1 MRTNASVGNTCTFSI
16 VQRFRRVLLLT
27 ALFVVASLNALAQ
40 NITVAPVSVTF
51 TAKQI
56 VGTTSTSKA
65 VTISNSGGSAQP
77 INIVMSG
84 DFTES
89 DNCGGSVAA
98 GGSCTANISFAPTL
112 VGSVSGAA
120 SLYDNSNNLL
130 ALVGL
135 KGTGEA
141 PVTASPASL
150 SFTGGT
156 IGTISAAKTF
166 KITNNSTA
174 SVTITAIT
182 TNVSDYTINTGT
194 CLTAALAPAKYCTVS
209 VQVTPT
215 SATDDGAIIIADNA
229 ANGVPLVVKLTSA
242 ATGGTATPITL
253 SKTSLTFKKVTG
265 GTSATQT
272 ITVTNSSASTVTMGT
287 ITASSDYAIV
297 NNTCSASLTAG
308 STCTFGITFN
318 PTFVG
323 SIEGSVAVAYTG
335 NNSPQLVN
343 LSGTSEAY
351 LTVAPAS
358 LTFTSQAIG
367 TTSAAKAIKITN
379 NYTSA
384 ITLNSVVPSGDFQIA
399 SGGTTCPLTSG
410 SLGAGKTCTIEV
422 EFAPTIAGS
431 VVGALTVSNQG
442 SPNPLLIAL
451 SGTGTGSS
459 TSASLNPSSAHQ
471 GASTTIVITG
481 TNTNFGPTTTVNF
494 GSGITIGT
502 LTVNGPTS
510 ASVPITI
517 ADTAATGSRTVTITT
532 GSQVVNAT
540 FTVVAGV
547 PQVTLINPNTIGT
560 SATESVSVTGAF
572 TNWVSGTTKA
582 NFGPGISVGG
592 ATAGTFGPVT
602 VNGATSLTANL
613 VTSGAATS
621 SNTVQIQTGSQT
633 LSVTNGMFIQNCTT
647 NAPTVLL
654 FSPVYDATNVP
665 LNTQIS
671 MQFSVPMNRSTF
683 SLGNSGSATIFF
695 YDTTIGEQVP
705 ATISVDASG
714 TIATITPSGLLAA
727 GHRFYVY
734 LSYSSYIQ
742 DTCGNNLGSQIFYFN
757 TAFGPDTTGPALTG
771 TSPVNGDTNIPLNAQ
786 INLQFSTQLDPI
798 TAQTGFSMTSGGN
811 AVPGTFSYSTNDEIV
826 TFTPVNPL
834 AASTAY
840 TVSYSA
846 QITDTTGN
854 PLSNPGSFSFTT
866 GTASVTTGPSVLLVD
881 PPNGASNVGLNVA
894 PHLTFSEPVNELTI
908 PGNLSL
914 QYYDYYG
921 ADVTVP
927 ATLTVAAN
935 RLSATLT
942 PSSPLLPNTL
952 YYFYLNGNETDIA
965 GNYGYGSDTYF
976 YTGASSDTTPT
987 TVSSISPTNGQ
998 TAVPTNT
1005 QVVAVMAAQ
1014 IDPTTITNSA
1024 ITVKQGTTSVAGTV
1038 TLASDNVTLT
1048 FVPSAAL
1055 TASKAYSVS
1064 VGGFKDF
1071 EGNTV
1076 TTFTSSFTTGT
1087 VGYASGSFTL
1097 VSTSPVNG
1105 ATGVSVTSPV
1115 TFTMSNLIDAASVNP
1130 NTVEVYT
1137 PNGELLAGTYT
1148 VSGASVTFT
1157 PLTPYP
1163 GNTTI
1168 SMYVYELTDEAG
1180 NAANVNAGSFTTAN
1194 TLDKTPPTVTIS
1206 PANGATN
1213 VGINTQVV
1221 LTFSKSINTSTINTN
1236 TLALFSGETAI
1247 RYSYSVSLDNRTI
1260 VVTPSNYYGTW
1271 TSGATI
1277 SVNLSGGIQ
1286 DLSGNALAPVSS
1298 QFTLTT
1304 ALPGAA
1310 PQVLSMEPS
1319 SGSNVPANT
1328 VITLFTS
1335 AAMNTS
1341 SIAGSL
1347 FVTDNG
1353 VVVSGSLQT
1362 FSNGQA
1368 IEFTPSAP
1376 FGAGDLIQVFLNSTA
1391 TSADGVPLSAFE
1403 GQFYV
1408 AGSPANTTAQV
1419 QASNPVAGTTN
1430 VPLNTVIQ
1438 VEYNQPLLASTVNN
1452 SNITLYQYSTGTY
1465 LTPTVTLV
1473 GTQVIN
1479 ITSPLV
1485 SGSEYQVYISPN
1497 SAVTNVDGLAVQP
1510 YGFYFTAGTAADT
1523 VAPTIVSEAPT
1534 NNATNIGT
1542 NSAIS
1547 VNFNKAIN
1555 PISVTGSTIQVT
1567 AGSTTEVPSSISF
1580 SPDYTRVSIVPE
1592 APLPASTVI
1601 TVTIN
1606 GVTSEAGVAVA
1617 KTTTT
1622 FTTAAQPDFTAPY
1635 VINSSVVYG
1644 QTNVP
1649 VNSPFSLQ
1657 FSKPMD
1663 IGSLDVASIAL
1674 YDYFTGQYIPVT
1686 ISWSADQ
1693 TTLFLVPTAPLAVGT
1708 HYYLQVSGLTDLD
1721 GNTQTGF
1728 TVYFTTAFVANT
1740 NPPAVINTSPE
1751 NTLTAVP
1758 TNSPVEILFTEPIQP
1773 TSISQIT
1780 LTTGGSPVA
1789 LTPTFSDANQLL
1801 TLMPVQPLLAPNATY
1816 TLTITG
1822 VKDTA
1827 GNVMTSTVT
1836 NTFTTGPT
1844 FDLSNGSV
1852 ISADPPN
1859 GATNIGTNVTPR
1871 VVFSKRMNPLSV
1883 VTSSNEAFN
1892 SGSVVLYNQ
1901 ATGQFVPATVIM
1913 SADRTTA
1920 TLTPTAPLTP
1930 NTSYAFEVSYQEYCY
1945 DVAGNYSNYYYGTF
1959 VTGTGSDTTHA
1970 TVSTISPVNAQT
1982 GVPLNP
1988 QIIAVMS
1995 DTVDPTTIT
2004 NSSITLTPQGGSAI
2018 AGTVTLASDGVTLTY
2033 VPSVVLSAS
2042 TVYNVSVGGFNDAQ
2056 SNPVTTF
2063 TSSFTTG
2070 TTQFGSGSFTLL
2082 STSPANGATGISVTS
2097 PVTFNMSNLINPAS
2111 VNPNSVEV
2119 YEYNTGVFVAGT
2131 YAVNGASVTFTPLT
2145 QYPANTL
2152 MQMYVYELADEAGN
2166 TSNVNGGT
2174 FTTAN
2179 TVDHTAPTV
2188 SITPANGTTNAGL
2201 NTQVVLKFSKSIN
2214 PATIS
2219 SSSVN
2224 LLNGDVPLN
2233 PSTSISLDN
2242 RTVIL
2247 NYNNAALPAGATLTV
2262 TASSL
2267 ITDLSGNAL
2276 ANTTSQFTTTAG
2288 VSNSAPSVI
2297 SMLPGNGASLVP
2309 ANTVIT
2315 LFTSTPMNAGTI
2327 PGALH
2332 ISQNGV
2338 IISGTT
2344 NMGSNGQSVEFTPGS
2359 ALTAGA
2365 TIQVFLDSTAQDVY
2379 GNYLT
2384 YYSGQFTVAG
2394 SPTNTAA
2401 QAETSNP
2408 FPGATNVPLNTVI
2421 QVEYDQPLLAST
2433 VNNSN
2438 VTLYQYST
2446 GTYLTPTVT
2455 LVGTQVINIATTS
2468 NLVSGSEY
2476 QVYISP
2482 NSAVTNVDGL
2492 AVEAYA
2498 FYFTAGTATDKAA
2511 PTIVHLAPPNSATNI
2526 GTNAGVSVSFNK
2538 SINPVSV
2545 TGSSIQLSGGSV
2557 TEVPSSISFTPDYTR
2572 TMIIPQ
2578 APLPSSTTMTIAI
2591 SGVTSQAGVA
2601 VASQSTTFTTQAG
2614 ADFSAPYVVNSS
2626 VSSGQTVG
2634 TNAVFAMQFNKPIDP
2649 GSATGENAGN
2659 VYIYDNTAG
2668 AYVAFTTSF
2677 SADLTTIFLKPTANL
2692 AASHEVSMY
2701 SYNVTDLSGN
2711 PEQGF
2716 GVTFFTGTGTDTTG
2730 PVVKQVNPPS
2740 GLTGVGINAPVQIL
2754 FSEPID
2760 AASLAGVTLKQGST
2774 VVPTTVSEF
2783 DGDQGVQLLPLLPLA
2798 PSTTY
2803 TINVTGVL
2811 DITGNAQTS
2820 FPSQSFTT
2828 GTGTDLVPPTF
2839 VSSTPAGGATNVP
2852 DGTTI
2857 QVVFSEPMDPASFDP
2872 NTSFQLQDPSGNVV
2886 PGTITFS
2893 TNYTTATFTP
2903 NATLLSGA
2911 QYYMYLGDLGEGY
2924 LYDVGGNRY
2933 SGGYFYFTTH

>member
-1 MRTNASVGNTCTFSI
+1 M
-16 VQRFRRVLLLT
+16 
-27 ALFVVASLNALAQ
+27 FV
-40 NITVAPVSVTF
+40 
-51 TAKQI
+51 
-56 VGTTSTSKA
+56 
-65 VTISNSGGSAQP
+65 
-77 INIVMSG
+77 
-84 DFTES
+84 
-89 DNCGGSVAA
+89 
-98 GGSCTANISFAPTL
+98 
-112 VGSVSGAA
+112 
-120 SLYDNSNNLL
+120 
-130 ALVGL
+130 
-135 KGTGEA
+135 
-141 PVTASPASL
+141 
-150 SFTGGT
+150 
-156 IGTISAAKTF
+156 
-166 KITNNSTA
+166 
-174 SVTITAIT
+174 
-182 TNVSDYTINTGT
+182 
-194 CLTAALAPAKYCTVS
+194 
-209 VQVTPT
+209 
-215 SATDDGAIIIADNA
+215 
-229 ANGVPLVVKLTSA
+229 
-242 ATGGTATPITL
+242 
-253 SKTSLTFKKVTG
+253 
-265 GTSATQT
+265 
-272 ITVTNSSASTVTMGT
+272 
-287 ITASSDYAIV
+287 
-297 NNTCSASLTAG
+297 
-308 STCTFGITFN
+308 
-318 PTFVG
+318 
-323 SIEGSVAVAYTG
+323 
-335 NNSPQLVN
+335 
-343 LSGTSEAY
+343 
-351 LTVAPAS
+351 
-358 LTFTSQAIG
+358 
-367 TTSAAKAIKITN
+367 
-379 NYTSA
+379 
-384 ITLNSVVPSGDFQIA
+384 
-399 SGGTTCPLTSG
+399 
-410 SLGAGKTCTIEV
+410 
-422 EFAPTIAGS
+422 
-431 VVGALTVSNQG
+431 
-442 SPNPLLIAL
+442 
-451 SGTGTGSS
+451 
-459 TSASLNPSSAHQ
+459 
-471 GASTTIVITG
+471 
-481 TNTNFGPTTTVNF
+481 
-494 GSGITIGT
+494 
-502 LTVNGPTS
+502 
-510 ASVPITI
+510 
-517 ADTAATGSRTVTITT
+517 
-532 GSQVVNAT
+532 
-540 FTVVAGV
+540 
-547 PQVTLINPNTIGT
+547 
-560 SATESVSVTGAF
+560 
-572 TNWVSGTTKA
+572 
-582 NFGPGISVGG
+582 
-592 ATAGTFGPVT
+592 
-602 VNGATSLTANL
+602 
-613 VTSGAATS
+613 
-621 SNTVQIQTGSQT
+621 
-633 LSVTNGMFIQNCTT
+633 QNCTT

-654 FSPVYDATNVP
+654 FSPAESTSNLP
-665 LNTQIS
+665 LNTQVS

-683 SLGNSGSATIFF
+683 SLGSSGSIFF
-695 YDTTIGEQVP
+695 YDTDTSEQVP

-714 TIATITPSGLLAA
+714 TIATITPSGLLGA

-734 LSYSSYIQ
+734 LDYASYIQ
-742 DTCGNNLGSQIFYFN
+742 DTCGNDLGGQVVYFN
-757 TAFGPDTTGPALTG
+757 TAFGPDITGPALTG
-771 TSPVNGDTNIPLNAQ
+771 TSPVSGDTNIPLNVQ

-798 TAQTGFSMTSGGN
+798 TAQAGFSLRSGGN

-834 AASTAY
+834 AASTNY
-840 TVSYSA
+840 TVNYSA

-866 GTASVTTGPSVLLVD
+866 GTASVTTGPSTLLVD
-881 PPNGASNVGLNVA
+881 PPNDATNVGLNVA
-894 PHLTFSEPVNELTI
+894 PHLTFSEPVNQLTI

-914 QYYDYYG
+914 EYYDNSG
-921 ADVTVP
+921 AVLTVP

-942 PSSPLLPNTL
+942 PSSTLPPNTL

-965 GNYGYGSDTYF
+965 GNYGGYSNTYF

-1005 QVVAVMAAQ
+1005 QVVVVMAAQ
-1014 IDPTTITNSA
+1014 IDPTSITNSA

-1048 FVPSAAL
+1048 FAPTAAL
-1055 TASKAYSVS
+1055 TASEAYSVS

-1076 TTFTSSFTTGT
+1076 TTFTSSFSTGT
-1087 VGYASGSFTL
+1087 AGYASGSFTL
-1097 VSTSPVNG
+1097 VSTSPVSG
-1105 ATGVSVTSPV
+1105 ATGVAVTSPV
-1115 TFTMSNLIDAASVNP
+1115 TFTMSNLIDPASVNP
-1130 NTVEVYT
+1130 NSVEVYT
-1137 PNGELLAGTYT
+1137 PNSELLAGTYA
-1148 VSGASVTFT
+1148 VNGASVTFT

-1168 SMYVYELTDEAG
+1168 SMYVYGLADEAG
-1180 NAANVNAGSFTTAN
+1180 NVANTGAGSFTTAN

-1206 PANGATN
+1206 PANGATG
-1213 VGINTQVV
+1213 VGLNTQVI
-1221 LTFSKSINTSTINTN
+1221 LTLSKSINTSTINTN
-1236 TLALFSGETAI
+1236 TLALFSGETSI

-1260 VVTPSNYYGTW
+1260 VVTPATYYSAW

-1277 SVNLSGGIQ
+1277 SVALSGGIQ

-1310 PQVLSMEPS
+1310 PQVLSMLPS
-1319 SGSNVPANT
+1319 SGSNVPTNT

-1335 AAMNTS
+1335 APMNVS

-1347 FVTDNG
+1347 FVTDKG
-1353 VVVSGSLQT
+1353 VVVSGSVQT

-1408 AGSPANTTAQV
+1408 AGSPANTTATV
-1419 QASNPVAGTTN
+1419 EAVNPFPSATN
-1430 VPLNTVIQ
+1430 VPLNAVIQ

-1452 SNITLYQYSTGTY
+1452 SNITLYQYGTGTY

-1479 ITSPLV
+1479 IATTSPLV
-1485 SGSEYQVYISPN
+1485 SGSQYQVYVSPN
-1497 SAVTNVDGLAVQP
+1497 SAVTNVDGLTVQP
-1510 YGFYFTAGTAADT
+1510 YAFNFTAGTAADT
-1523 VAPTIVSEAPT
+1523 VGPTIVSEAPT

-1542 NSAIS
+1542 NSAITVS
-1547 VNFNKAIN
+1547 FNKAIN
-1555 PISVTGSTIQVT
+1555 PISVTGSTIQVA
-1567 AGSTTEVPSSISF
+1567 AGSTIEVLSSISF
-1580 SPDYTRVSIVPE
+1580 SPDTTRVSIVPE
-1592 APLPASTVI
+1592 APLPPSTVI

-1622 FTTAAQPDFTAPY
+1622 FTTSAQPDVTAPY
-1635 VINSSVVYG
+1635 VINSTVVYG

-1649 VNSPFSLQ
+1649 VNSAFSMQ

-1663 IGSLDVASIAL
+1663 VGSLDVGSVYI
-1674 YDYFTGQYIPVT
+1674 YSSFTGQSAPAT

-1693 TTLFLVPTAPLAVGT
+1693 TTFFVVPTTPLAVGRN
-1708 HYYLQVSGLTDLD
+1708 YYLASNGLTDLD
-1721 GNTQTGF
+1721 GNLQTGF
-1728 TVYFTTAFVANT
+1728 SVYFTTAFVANT

-1773 TSISQIT
+1773 TSISRIT
-1780 LTTGGSPVA
+1780 LTTGGNPVA
-1789 LTPTFSDANQLL
+1789 LSPTLSDANQLL
-1801 TLMPVQPLLAPNATY
+1801 TLIPVQPLLAPNASY

-1844 FDLSNGSV
+1844 FDLSNASV
-1852 ISADPPN
+1852 ISADPPS
-1859 GATNIGTNVTPR
+1859 GAINIGINVTPR
-1871 VVFSKRMNPLSV
+1871 VTFSKRINPLSV
-1883 VTSSNEAFN
+1883 VTSSNEPFN
-1892 SGSVVLYNQ
+1892 NGSVVLYNLT
-1901 ATGQFVPATVIM
+1901 TGQFVPATVSM
-1913 SADRTTA
+1913 ASNRTMA
-1920 TLTPTAPLTP
+1920 TLTPSAPLTP

-1945 DVAGNYSNYYYGTF
+1945 DVAGNYSNDYYGTF
-1959 VTGTGSDTTHA
+1959 VTSTGSDTVHA
-1970 TVSTISPVNAQT
+1970 TVSTISPVNTQT

-1988 QIIAVMS
+1988 QVIAVIS

-2004 NSSITLTPQGGSAI
+2004 SNSITLTPQGGSAI

-2033 VPSVVLSAS
+2033 VPSVVLNAS
-2042 TVYNVSVGGFNDAQ
+2042 TIYNVSVGGFNDAQ
-2056 SNPVTTF
+2056 SNPVTPF
-2063 TSSFTTG
+2063 ASSFTTG
-2070 TTQFGSGSFTLL
+2070 TTGFGSGSFTLV
-2082 STSPANGATGISVTS
+2082 STTPANGATGISVTS
-2097 PVTFNMSNLINPAS
+2097 PVTFTMTNLIDPAS
-2111 VNPNSVEV
+2111 VNPNSLEV
-2119 YEYNTGVFVAGT
+2119 YEYNTNVIVAGT

-2152 MQMYVYELADEAGN
+2152 MGMYVYGLTDEAGN
-2166 TSNVNGGT
+2166 TSYAGAGT
-2174 FTTAN
+2174 FTTAT

-2188 SITPANGTTNAGL
+2188 SITPANGTANAGL

-2214 PATIS
+2214 PATITQ
-2219 SSSVN
+2219 SSVN

-2247 NYNNAALPAGATLTV
+2247 NYNNATLPAGATLTV

-2276 ANTTSQFTTTAG
+2276 ANTISQFTTTPG
-2288 VSNSAPSVI
+2288 ISNAAPSVI

-2315 LFTSTPMNAGTI
+2315 LFTTTSMNAGTI

-2338 IISGTT
+2338 IISGTA
-2344 NMGSNGQSVEFTPGS
+2344 NVGSNGQSVEFTPGS

-2379 GNYLT
+2379 GNFLT

-2394 SPTNTAA
+2394 SPTNTTATVEA
-2401 QAETSNP
+2401 VNP
-2408 FPGATNVPLNTVI
+2408 FPSATNVPLNTVI
-2421 QVEYDQPLLAST
+2421 QVEYDQPLLAGT

-2438 VTLYQYST
+2438 ITLYQYST

-2468 NLVSGSEY
+2468 PLVSGSQY
-2476 QVYISP
+2476 QVYVSP

-2492 AVEAYA
+2492 TVQPYA
-2498 FYFTAGTATDKAA
+2498 FNFTAGTATDTVA
-2511 PTIVHLAPPNSATNI
+2511 PTIVYLAPPNAAVNI
-2526 GTNAGVSVSFNK
+2526 GTHAAVSVSFNK

-2545 TGSSIQLSGGSV
+2545 TGTAIQLTGGSV

-2572 TMIIPQ
+2572 TMIVPQ
-2578 APLPSSTTMTIAI
+2578 APLPSSTTMTITI

-2601 VASQSTTFTTQAG
+2601 VVSQNTTFTTQAG
-2614 ADFSAPYVVNSS
+2614 ADFNVPYVVNSS
-2626 VSSGQTVG
+2626 VSTGQTVG
-2634 TNAVFAMQFNKPIDP
+2634 TNAIFAMQFNKPMDP

-2668 AYVAFTTSF
+2668 VYVAFTASF

-2701 SYNVTDLSGN
+2701 SANVTDLSGN
-2711 PEQGF
+2711 PAQGF
-2716 GVTFFTGTGTDTTG
+2716 GVTFFTGTGTETTG
-2730 PVVKQVNPPS
+2730 PAVKQVSPPS

-2760 AASLAGVTLKQGST
+2760 AASLAGVTLKQGGT
-2774 VVPTTVSEF
+2774 VVPISMSEF

-2798 PSTTY
+2798 TSTTY

-2828 GTGTDLVPPTF
+2828 GPGTDLVPPTF
-2839 VSSTPAGGATNVP
+2839 VSSNPANGATNVS
-2852 DGTTI
+2852 DSTMI

-2872 NTSFQLQDPSGNVV
+2872 NTSFQLQDPSSNVV
-2886 PGTITFS
+2886 PGVITFS
-2893 TNYTTATFTP
+2893 SNYTTATFTP
-2903 NATLLSGA
+2903 KATLLSEA
-2911 QYYMYLGDLGEGY
+2911 QYYMYVGWPYISGY
-2924 LYDVGGNRY
+2924 LYDVGGNRLY
-2933 SGGYFYFTTH
+2933 GTYFVFTTH

>member
-1 MRTNASVGNTCTFSI
+1 
-16 VQRFRRVLLLT
+16 
-27 ALFVVASLNALAQ
+27 
-40 NITVAPVSVTF
+40 
-51 TAKQI
+51 
-56 VGTTSTSKA
+56 
-65 VTISNSGGSAQP
+65 
-77 INIVMSG
+77 
-84 DFTES
+84 
-89 DNCGGSVAA
+89 
-98 GGSCTANISFAPTL
+98 
-112 VGSVSGAA
+112 
-120 SLYDNSNNLL
+120 
-130 ALVGL
+130 
-135 KGTGEA
+135 
-141 PVTASPASL
+141 
-150 SFTGGT
+150 
-156 IGTISAAKTF
+156 
-166 KITNNSTA
+166 
-174 SVTITAIT
+174 
-182 TNVSDYTINTGT
+182 
-194 CLTAALAPAKYCTVS
+194 
-209 VQVTPT
+209 
-215 SATDDGAIIIADNA
+215 
-229 ANGVPLVVKLTSA
+229 
-242 ATGGTATPITL
+242 
-253 SKTSLTFKKVTG
+253 
-265 GTSATQT
+265 
-272 ITVTNSSASTVTMGT
+272 
-287 ITASSDYAIV
+287 
-297 NNTCSASLTAG
+297 
-308 STCTFGITFN
+308 
-318 PTFVG
+318 
-323 SIEGSVAVAYTG
+323 
-335 NNSPQLVN
+335 
-343 LSGTSEAY
+343 
-351 LTVAPAS
+351 
-358 LTFTSQAIG
+358 
-367 TTSAAKAIKITN
+367 
-379 NYTSA
+379 
-384 ITLNSVVPSGDFQIA
+384 
-399 SGGTTCPLTSG
+399 
-410 SLGAGKTCTIEV
+410 
-422 EFAPTIAGS
+422 
-431 VVGALTVSNQG
+431 
-442 SPNPLLIAL
+442 
-451 SGTGTGSS
+451 
-459 TSASLNPSSAHQ
+459 
-471 GASTTIVITG
+471 
-481 TNTNFGPTTTVNF
+481 
-494 GSGITIGT
+494 
-502 LTVNGPTS
+502 
-510 ASVPITI
+510 
-517 ADTAATGSRTVTITT
+517 
-532 GSQVVNAT
+532 
-540 FTVVAGV
+540 
-547 PQVTLINPNTIGT
+547 
-560 SATESVSVTGAF
+560 
-572 TNWVSGTTKA
+572 
-582 NFGPGISVGG
+582 
-592 ATAGTFGPVT
+592 
-602 VNGATSLTANL
+602 
-613 VTSGAATS
+613 
-621 SNTVQIQTGSQT
+621 
-633 LSVTNGMFIQNCTT
+633 
-647 NAPTVLL
+647 
-654 FSPVYDATNVP
+654 
-665 LNTQIS
+665 
-671 MQFSVPMNRSTF
+671 
-683 SLGNSGSATIFF
+683 
-695 YDTTIGEQVP
+695 
-705 ATISVDASG
+705 
-714 TIATITPSGLLAA
+714 
-727 GHRFYVY
+727 
-734 LSYSSYIQ
+734 
-742 DTCGNNLGSQIFYFN
+742 
-757 TAFGPDTTGPALTG
+757 
-771 TSPVNGDTNIPLNAQ
+771 
-786 INLQFSTQLDPI
+786 
-798 TAQTGFSMTSGGN
+798 
-811 AVPGTFSYSTNDEIV
+811 
-826 TFTPVNPL
+826 
-834 AASTAY
+834 
-840 TVSYSA
+840 
-846 QITDTTGN
+846 
-854 PLSNPGSFSFTT
+854 
-866 GTASVTTGPSVLLVD
+866 
-881 PPNGASNVGLNVA
+881 
-894 PHLTFSEPVNELTI
+894 
-908 PGNLSL
+908 
-914 QYYDYYG
+914 
-921 ADVTVP
+921 
-927 ATLTVAAN
+927 
-935 RLSATLT
+935 
-942 PSSPLLPNTL
+942 
-952 YYFYLNGNETDIA
+952 
-965 GNYGYGSDTYF
+965 
-976 YTGASSDTTPT
+976 
-987 TVSSISPTNGQ
+987 
-998 TAVPTNT
+998 
-1005 QVVAVMAAQ
+1005 
-1014 IDPTTITNSA
+1014 
-1024 ITVKQGTTSVAGTV
+1024 
-1038 TLASDNVTLT
+1038 
-1048 FVPSAAL
+1048 
-1055 TASKAYSVS
+1055 
-1064 VGGFKDF
+1064 
-1071 EGNTV
+1071 
-1076 TTFTSSFTTGT
+1076 
-1087 VGYASGSFTL
+1087 
-1097 VSTSPVNG
+1097 
-1105 ATGVSVTSPV
+1105 
-1115 TFTMSNLIDAASVNP
+1115 
-1130 NTVEVYT
+1130 
-1137 PNGELLAGTYT
+1137 
-1148 VSGASVTFT
+1148 
-1157 PLTPYP
+1157 
-1163 GNTTI
+1163 
-1168 SMYVYELTDEAG
+1168 
-1180 NAANVNAGSFTTAN
+1180 
-1194 TLDKTPPTVTIS
+1194 
-1206 PANGATN
+1206 
-1213 VGINTQVV
+1213 
-1221 LTFSKSINTSTINTN
+1221 
-1236 TLALFSGETAI
+1236 
-1247 RYSYSVSLDNRTI
+1247 
-1260 VVTPSNYYGTW
+1260 
-1271 TSGATI
+1271 
-1277 SVNLSGGIQ
+1277 
-1286 DLSGNALAPVSS
+1286 
-1298 QFTLTT
+1298 
-1304 ALPGAA
+1304 
-1310 PQVLSMEPS
+1310 
-1319 SGSNVPANT
+1319 
-1328 VITLFTS
+1328 
-1335 AAMNTS
+1335 MNTF

-1408 AGSPANTTAQV
+1408 AGSPANTAAQV
-1419 QASNPVAGTTN
+1419 QASNPFANATN

-1473 GTQVIN
+1473 GTEVIN
-1479 ITSPLV
+1479 IASPLV
-1485 SGSEYQVYISPN
+1485 SGSQYQVYISPN

-1510 YGFYFTAGTAADT
+1510 SAFYFTAGTATDT
-1523 VAPTIVSEAPT
+1523 VAPTIVSQAPT

-1542 NSAIS
+1542 NSAIT
-1547 VNFNKAIN
+1547 VTFNKAID
-1555 PISVTGSTIQVT
+1555 PVSVTGSTIQVT

-1635 VINSSVVYG
+1635 VISSSVLYD

-1663 IGSLDVASIAL
+1663 IGSVDVASISL
-1674 YDYFTGQYIPVT
+1674 YNYYTGQYAPVT

-1693 TTLFLVPTAPLAVGT
+1693 TTLFLVPTAPLAVGA
-1708 HYYLQVSGLTDLD
+1708 HYNLQVYGLTDLD
-1721 GNTQTGF
+1721 GNQQTGF
-1728 TVYFTTAFVANT
+1728 IVYFTTAFVANT

-1827 GNVMTSTVT
+1827 GNVMTGTVT

-1852 ISADPPN
+1852 VSADPPS

-1871 VVFSKRMNPLSV
+1871 VTFSKRINPLSV
-1883 VTSSNEAFN
+1883 VTSSNEPFN
-1892 SGSVVLYNQ
+1892 NGSVVLYNQ
-1901 ATGQFVPATVIM
+1901 ATGQFVPATVSM
-1913 SADRTTA
+1913 SANRTTA

-1945 DVAGNYSNYYYGTF
+1945 DVAGNYSNDYYGTF

-2033 VPSVVLSAS
+2033 VPSVVLNPS

-2070 TTQFGSGSFTLL
+2070 TTGFGSGSFTLV
-2082 STSPANGATGISVTS
+2082 STTPANGATGISVTS
-2097 PVTFNMSNLINPAS
+2097 PVTFTMSNLINPVS

-2119 YEYNTGVFVAGT
+2119 YGYNTGAIVAGT
-2131 YAVNGASVTFTPLT
+2131 YTVNGASVTFTPLT

-2152 MQMYVYELADEAGN
+2152 MGMYVYGLADEAGN
-2166 TSNVNGGT
+2166 TSNVNAGT

-2188 SITPANGTTNAGL
+2188 NITPANGTTNAGL

-2276 ANTTSQFTTTAG
+2276 ANTTSQFTTTAA
-2288 VSNSAPSVI
+2288 VSNSAPSVV

-2315 LFTSTPMNAGTI
+2315 LFTTTPMNAGTI

-2344 NMGSNGQSVEFTPGS
+2344 NVGSNGQSVEFTPGS

-2394 SPTNTAA
+2394 SPTNTLATV
-2401 QAETSNP
+2401 ETVNP
-2408 FPGATNVPLNTVI
+2408 FPGATNVPLNTII

-2438 VTLYQYST
+2438 VTLYQAST

-2468 NLVSGSEY
+2468 NLASGSQY

-2482 NSAVTNVDGL
+2482 NDGVTNVDGL
-2492 AVEAYA
+2492 AVQPYA
-2498 FYFTAGTATDKAA
+2498 FNFTAGTATDKAA
-2511 PTIVHLAPPNSATNI
+2511 PTIVYLAPPNAATNI

-2601 VASQSTTFTTQAG
+2601 VASQSTSFTTQAG

-2634 TNAVFAMQFNKPIDP
+2634 TNATFAMQFNEPIDP

-2668 AYVAFTTSF
+2668 VYPAFTVSF

-2692 AASHEVSMY
+2692 TASHEISMY
-2701 SYNVTDLSGN
+2701 SNNVTDLSGN

-2716 GVTFFTGTGTDTTG
+2716 GVTFNTGTGTDTTG

-2740 GLTGVGINAPVQIL
+2740 GMTGVGINAPVQIL

-2774 VVPTTVSEF
+2774 VIPTTVSEF

-2798 PSTTY
+2798 TSTTY

-2811 DITGNAQTS
+2811 DITGNAQSS

-2839 VSSTPAGGATNVP
+2839 VSSTPANGATNVP
-2852 DGTTI
+2852 DNSTI
-2857 QVVFSEPMDPASFDP
+2857 QVVFSEAMDPASFDP
-2872 NTSFQLQDPSGNVV
+2872 NTSFQLQDPSANVV

-2903 NATLLSGA
+2903 KATLLSGA
-2911 QYYMYLGDLGEGY
+2911 QYYMYVGWPYLSGY
-2924 LYDVGGNRY
+2924 LYDVGGNRLY
-2933 SGGYFYFTTH
+2933 GTYFYFTTH